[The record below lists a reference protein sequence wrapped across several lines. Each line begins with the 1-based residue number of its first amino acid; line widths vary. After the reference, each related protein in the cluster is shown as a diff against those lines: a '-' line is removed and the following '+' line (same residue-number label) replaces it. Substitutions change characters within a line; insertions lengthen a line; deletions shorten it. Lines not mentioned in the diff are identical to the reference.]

1 MIFVTIGSAVKG
13 IEFTRLIMK
22 MDEVASRLDE
32 EVVMQI
38 GAVPYEPHA
47 CFFPFTKLA
56 IEHWKLVQNSRLKRK
71 GKIIA
76 FLDIILC
83 FLLKY
88 KVLLSDPVF
97 TQYLNL
103 SKLRK

>member
-1 MIFVTIGSAVKG
+1 MILVTTGLAVKG
-13 IEFTRLIMK
+13 MEFTRLIKK
-22 MDEVASRLDE
+22 MDDIAGKIDD

-38 GAVPYEPHA
+38 GTVPYEPHA
-47 CFFPFTKLA
+47 SFFPFTKLA

-71 GKIIA
+71 EKIIA
-76 FLDIILC
+76 FLDIIFR

-88 KVLLSDPVF
+88 KVLLSDLVF